1 MNLSIPILVCDQ
13 NEEIRILLKNMLTK
27 YGYFHLHE
35 AQSSEEVLQIMS
47 ENHFVL
53 IHKSLIN
60 AEIRDILIRRNKFL
74 ITSPTLDEETV
85 QLSAIFGVQN
95 IISFPYSSK
104 SLFEKI
110 NSLTN

>member
-1 MNLSIPILVCDQ
+1 MNLSIPILICDQ
-13 NEEIRILLKNMLTK
+13 NEEIRTLLKNMLTK

-35 AQSSEEVLQIMS
+35 AQNSEEVIDNINES
-47 ENHFVL
+47 HFVI

-60 AEIRDILIRRNKFL
+60 PEIKEILLRRNKFL
-74 ITSPTLDEETV
+74 ITSPTLDEETIH
-85 QLSAIFGVQN
+85 LSAIFGVQN

-110 NSLTN
+110 SSLSN